1 MREEREAAAERKRLE
16 EEARLAHEAE
26 LRRKEEE
33 KLAEEERLRRE
44 AEAARLA
51 EVAKKATLR
60 RYTIYP
66 TASVDAGAAK
76 ARPDKHSSLVAF
88 LPLAGVSAFAR
99 YNAAK

>member
-1 MREEREAAAERKRLE
+1 VTPDVAD
-16 EEARLAHEAE
+16 HTNGVSVD
-26 LRRKEEE
+26 
-33 KLAEEERLRRE
+33 
-44 AEAARLA
+44 A

-88 LPLAGVSAFAR
+88 LPLAGVAAFAR